1 MFRHESRLQYDAR
14 PERPDAAFA
23 KLLQEILAGQAS
35 ETTAMVQYLYQGCN
49 CRGPAKYRDMLMATA
64 AEEVGHVEM
73 VATMIARLLEKA
85 PVTEQEAAAAGDPV
99 VHAVMGGMH
108 PQHFLTA
115 GLSALPRDSAGN
127 PWNASFVWGTGNLLA
142 DFRANVAL
150 ESTGRLN
157 LCRLYQL
164 SGDRGV
170 REMLAFLIARD
181 TMHQNQFLA
190 AVAELEAGRPGGDP
204 GAERVP
210 ARGRA
215 RRARVHVLEP
225 DRRHRRG
232 RRAVGPREDA
242 RRAGEVR
249 VPQAAQA
256 ARRRI
261 GARHVQPARARHRVQ
276 ARAPGPEAGHG
287 HVSGRVTYIHHG
299 ARP

>member
-1 MFRHESRLQYDAR
+1 MFRHESRLQYDAK
-14 PERPDAAFA
+14 PDRPDAVFA

-35 ETTAMVQYLYQGCN
+35 ETTAMMQYLYQGCN

-73 VATMIARLLEKA
+73 VATMVARLLEKA
-85 PVTEQEAAAAGDPV
+85 PVTDQEAAAAGDSV
-99 VHAVMGGMH
+99 VGAVMGGMH

-164 SGDRGV
+164 TNDRGV
-170 REMLAFLIARD
+170 RDMLGFLIARD

-190 AVAELEAGRPGGDP
+190 AVAELEESGLEETP
-204 GAERVP
+204 VP
-210 ARGRA
+210 SAF
-215 RRARVHVLEP
+215 
-225 DRRHRRG
+225 
-232 RRAVGPREDA
+232 PRSE
-242 RRAGEVR
+242 EVR
-249 VPQAAQA
+249 DASYQFWNLTDGTAAGDGRWA
-256 ARRRI
+256 SGRT
-261 GARHVQPARARHRVQ
+261 PD
-276 ARAPGPEAGHG
+276 GHG
-287 HVSGRVTYIHHG
+287 KFDFLKHPKPLGDAPELGTSNPRALGTVSKPAHLAQKLVSGT
-299 ARP
+299 

>member
-190 AVAELEAGRPGGDP
+190 AVAELEADGLEETP
-204 GAERVP
+204 VP
-210 ARGRA
+210 A
-215 RRARVHVLEP
+215 LF
-225 DRRHRRG
+225 
-232 RRAVGPREDA
+232 
-242 RRAGEVR
+242 
-249 VPQAAQA
+249 PQAQEHTDVSYQYLNFSEGEESAQGRWA
-256 ARRRI
+256 SGPSMDGKGQIEYVAS
-261 GARHVQPARARHRVQ
+261 PQ
-276 ARAPGPEAGHG
+276 AMGPEMDELGPP
-287 HVSGRVTYIHHG
+287 VE
-299 ARP
+299 ARLYSTPKQPMPPASS

>member
-14 PERPDAAFA
+14 PDRPDAAFA

-35 ETTAMVQYLYQGCN
+35 ETTAMMQYLYQGCN

-85 PVTEQEAAAAGDPV
+85 PVTEQEAAAAGSPA

-108 PQHFLTA
+108 PQHLITA

-157 LCRLYQL
+157 LCRVYQL
-164 SGDRGV
+164 SDDRGV

-190 AVAELEAGRPGGDP
+190 AVAELEADGLEETPVPSAFPRDEEARKHAYEFWNLTDGTAAGDGGWAK
-204 GAERVP
+204 GKT
-210 ARGRA
+210 
-215 RRARVHVLEP
+215 P
-225 DRRHRRG
+225 D
-232 RRAVGPREDA
+232 
-242 RRAGEVR
+242 
-249 VPQAAQA
+249 
-256 ARRRI
+256 
-261 GARHVQPARARHRVQ
+261 
-276 ARAPGPEAGHG
+276 GHG
-287 HVSGRVTYIHHG
+287 KFEFLKAPEPLGDEAALGTSNPRALGTVSKPAHLAQKLVSGR
-299 ARP
+299 

>member
-1 MFRHESRLQYDAR
+1 MFRHETRLQYDAR

-73 VATMIARLLEKA
+73 VATMVVRLLEKA
-85 PVTEQEAAAAGDPV
+85 PVTEREAAAAGHPA
-99 VHAVMGGMH
+99 VHAVLGGMH

-142 DFRANVAL
+142 DFRANLAL

-157 LCRLYQL
+157 MCRLVQL
-164 SGDRGV
+164 TGDRGV
-170 REMLAFLIARD
+170 RDMLAFLIARD

-190 AVAELEAGRPGGDP
+190 AVAELEADGLEETP
-204 GAERVP
+204 VP
-210 ARGRA
+210 SAFPREVEARGHAYEFWNLTDGTAAADGRWA
-215 RRARVHVLEP
+215 KGKTP
-225 DRRHRRG
+225 D
-232 RRAVGPREDA
+232 
-242 RRAGEVR
+242 
-249 VPQAAQA
+249 
-256 ARRRI
+256 
-261 GARHVQPARARHRVQ
+261 
-276 ARAPGPEAGHG
+276 GHG
-287 HVSGRVTYIHHG
+287 KFEFLAHPKPLGDESELGTSNPRALGTVSKPAHLAQKLVSGG
-299 ARP
+299 

>member
-1 MFRHESRLQYDAR
+1 MFRHEGRLQFDAK
-14 PERPDAAFA
+14 PDRPDAVFA

-85 PVTEQEAAAAGDPV
+85 PVTEQEAAAAGDSV
-99 VHAVMGGMH
+99 VGAVMGGMH
-108 PQHFLTA
+108 PQHFITS

-157 LCRLYQL
+157 MCRLVQL
-164 SGDRGV
+164 TNDRGV
-170 REMLAFLIARD
+170 RDMLSFLIARD

-190 AVAELEAGRPGGDP
+190 AIAELEESGLEETP
-204 GAERVP
+204 VP
-210 ARGRA
+210 SAF
-215 RRARVHVLEP
+215 
-225 DRRHRRG
+225 
-232 RRAVGPREDA
+232 PREEEMREVSYQFWNLTDGTA
-242 RRAGEVR
+242 AGDGR
-249 VPQAAQA
+249 WAHGKTPD
-256 ARRRI
+256 
-261 GARHVQPARARHRVQ
+261 
-276 ARAPGPEAGHG
+276 GHG
-287 HVSGRVTYIHHG
+287 KFEFVKHPKPLGDAPELGTSNPRALGTVSKPAHLAQKLVSGS
-299 ARP
+299 

>member
-190 AVAELEAGRPGGDP
+190 AVAELEADGLEETP
-204 GAERVP
+204 VP
-210 ARGRA
+210 SAF
-215 RRARVHVLEP
+215 
-225 DRRHRRG
+225 
-232 RRAVGPREDA
+232 PRDE
-242 RRAGEVR
+242 
-249 VPQAAQA
+249 
-256 ARRRI
+256 
-261 GARHVQPARARHRVQ
+261 
-276 ARAPGPEAGHG
+276 EAGKHAYAFWNLTDGTAAAEGGWAKGKTPDGHG
-287 HVSGRVTYIHHG
+287 RFEFLERPKPLGDAPELGTSNPRALGTVSKPAHLAQKLVTG
-299 ARP
+299 K

>member
-1 MFRHESRLQYDAR
+1 MFRHESRLQYDAK
-14 PERPDAAFA
+14 PDRPDAVFA

-35 ETTAMVQYLYQGCN
+35 ETTAMMQYLYQGCN

-73 VATMIARLLEKA
+73 VATMVARLLEKA
-85 PVTEQEAAAAGDPV
+85 PVTDQEAAAAGDSV
-99 VHAVMGGMH
+99 VGAVMGGMH

-164 SGDRGV
+164 TNDRGV
-170 REMLAFLIARD
+170 RDMLAFLIARD

-190 AVAELEAGRPGGDP
+190 AVAELEESGLEETP
-204 GAERVP
+204 VP
-210 ARGRA
+210 SAF
-215 RRARVHVLEP
+215 
-225 DRRHRRG
+225 
-232 RRAVGPREDA
+232 PRSE
-242 RRAGEVR
+242 EVR
-249 VPQAAQA
+249 DASYQFWNLTDGTAAGDGRWA
-256 ARRRI
+256 S
-261 GARHVQPARARHRVQ
+261 GKTPD
-276 ARAPGPEAGHG
+276 GHG
-287 HVSGRVTYIHHG
+287 KFDFLKHPKPLGDAPELGTSNPRALGTVSKPAHLAQKLVSGT
-299 ARP
+299 